1 MNGIIDQD
9 TLVWGQGLA
18 DWLPVK
24 NVRTLVPQIRTVEVQ
39 VATWMKKTFSL
50 KPALN
55 QIRKQRSGERVHAS
69 SQVDDM
75 Y

>member
-1 MNGIIDQD
+1 
-9 TLVWGQGLA
+9 
-18 DWLPVK
+18 
-24 NVRTLVPQIRTVEVQ
+24 

-55 QIRKQRSGERVHAS
+55 QVRKQRAAARVNANT
-69 SQVDDM
+69 QVEDM